1 MCSSQ
6 ILKQLSLNINKN
18 IIKSHFKT
26 MKSIPWGGRSDHE
39 MWKIKRQIIY
49 SKSTRTLYPKIKFRY
64 GCNK

>member
-6 ILKQLSLNINKN
+6 ILKQLSLNINEN
-18 IIKSHFKT
+18 IIKSQFKT
-26 MKSIPWGGRSDHE
+26 MKSIPWEGRPVHE
-39 MWKIKRQIIY
+39 MLKIKRQIIY